1 MGSSFNDVA
10 RGAGTAVHRSR
21 SASTG
26 HALRRRQTYS
36 SEGGRPRLSEV
47 VAAGLHLICGAST
60 GACVILQTVVAAVP
74 PFTREA
80 EHLLRAPGL
89 LNWSTVTLLG
99 LVAYVYAVEIERSN
113 WNVVLAGIAF
123 WLMDWV
129 NKIANALVLHFNGRA
144 ALWTVTGT
152 TSFLILIGL
161 TVEISLFFAINGV
174 VFAKLLPAERSIRI
188 LGLPNRWALAVG
200 LSLVSVGVELLL
212 HADGVFH
219 WYYWWWN
226 VASFPVI
233 VVFGYLTFYVV
244 AFWVYDM
251 PSRARQLHVVGSLAV
266 LVLVAGLVF
275 GPLLGWI

>member
-1 MGSSFNDVA
+1 MG
-10 RGAGTAVHRSR
+10 AV
-21 SASTG
+21 T
-26 HALRRRQTYS
+26 
-36 SEGGRPRLSEV
+36 
-47 VAAGLHLICGAST
+47 
-60 GACVILQTVVAAVP
+60 

-89 LNWSTVTLLG
+89 FNWSTVTLLA
-99 LVAYVYAVEIERSN
+99 LVVYVYAVELERAN
-113 WNVVLAGIAF
+113 WDAVLAGIAF

-129 NKIANALVLHFNGRA
+129 NEITNALVLHFDGHA

-161 TVEISLFFAINGV
+161 TIEISLFFAINGV
-174 VFAKLLPAERSIRI
+174 IFAKLLPAQRDLRI
-188 LGLPNRWALAVG
+188 LGIPNRWALAIA

-219 WYYWWWN
+219 WYYSWWN

-244 AFWVYDM
+244 AFSVYDM
-251 PSRARQLHVVGSLAV
+251 PRRVRQLQVVAALASLD
-266 LVLVAGLVF
+266 LTAGVVF
-275 GPLLGWI
+275 GPVLGWL